1 MSDEYQI
8 EIPPSFYEVYLDA
21 RRRLTASRDRIRT
34 QYEICEDLAQHLVEY
49 CNATLHGL
57 GITEAD
63 VLVRVHAG
71 LVASSEVVDAREA
84 TDRSRRSAFLV
95 AQPSWRSRRDHGPA
109 WRRQSTSTLASISWF
124 WPPRCAI
131 LSAPSR
137 LPSRAHRSSDQP
149 RSRP

>member
-8 EIPPSFYEVYLDA
+8 EIPPSFYEVYLDS
-21 RRRLTASRDRIRT
+21 RRRLTASRDRIRS

-71 LVASSEVVDAREA
+71 LIATSEVVDTREA
-84 TDRSRRSAFLV
+84 TWVVRRAAELL
-95 AQPSWRSRRDHGPA
+95 QW
-109 WRRQSTSTLASISWF
+109 TC
-124 WPPRCAI
+124 PP
-131 LSAPSR
+131 LDDPD
-137 LPSRAHRSSDQP
+137 PPQ
-149 RSRP
+149 